1 MAITRRIPT
10 TCPIERAVHVVGG
23 RWKSMILY
31 GLLDGPARYSVLR
44 QSLSG
49 CAERVLVRQ
58 LRELEAD
65 GVIER
70 RLLDT
75 HGKQVEYR
83 LTALGEA
90 LHEMFDGMR
99 RWGETLLLRDAE
111 SSAARSA

>member
-1 MAITRRIPT
+1 MGITRRST
-10 TCPIERAVHVVGG
+10 TNCPIERAVHVVGG

-44 QSLSG
+44 QRMAG

-70 RLLDT
+70 RLLDASGN
-75 HGKQVEYR
+75 HVEYR

-90 LHEMFDGMR
+90 LHDMFDGMR
-99 RWGETLLLRDAE
+99 RWGETLLARDAQRAKRI
-111 SSAARSA
+111 SA

>member
-1 MAITRRIPT
+1 MVITRRIAT

-31 GLLDGPARYSVLR
+31 ALLDEPARYAVLR
-44 QSLSG
+44 QRLSQ

-70 RLLDT
+70 QFLDAR
-75 HGKQVEYR
+75 GKQVEYR
-83 LTALGEA
+83 LTALGQQ
-90 LHEMFDGMR
+90 LHDMFDGMR
-99 RWGETLLLRDAE
+99 RWGETLLALDAK
-111 SSAARSA
+111 SGR